1 MSRTPMVA
9 GNWKMNGGL
18 ALLTDMAKAMHELP
32 AGADV
37 VLCPSFPFLI
47 SAKSKLPE
55 AVKLGAQNL
64 SQYEAGAHTGEVSAE
79 MLVASGCHY
88 VIVGHSE
95 RRDIYGESDEAIAEK
110 FIQAQAAGLIPIL
123 CVGETLTEREHGQT
137 ESVVARQLRAVLLAA
152 GKDALVKAVVAYEPV
167 WAIGTGETATPE
179 MAQAVHAFLRGL
191 VAKEDAEIANHLRL
205 LYGGSVKADN
215 AALLFAQPDIDGGL
229 IGGASLQVSDFMAII
244 KAAAES

>member
-37 VLCPSFPFLI
+37 VVCPSFPFLI

-152 GKDALVKAVVAYEPV
+152 GKDALAKAVVAYEPV

-244 KAAAES
+244 KAAAQS